1 MDLHLLKLLTAEV
14 LVLIT
19 IVHLALVM
27 AVPTGR
33 EELHPCLAVED
44 TVVAGQGATEVV
56 IEAITAMEEADPLL
70 EEVMEAHLAV
80 MGEVPAAAGVVAMA
94 AAMILMV
101 TNQTVA
107 MAAAVV
113 AMTMEA
119 AEAVVALVTA
129 EAAVTLVAAEAV
141 EVDSA
146 EVLEAAM
153 EEDLVDTD
161 PAETKSSPTIKS
173 MSLDCQPI

>member
-44 TVVAGQGATEVV
+44 TVVAGRGATEVV
-56 IEAITAMEEADPLL
+56 IEAITAMEEVDPLL
-70 EEVMEAHLAV
+70 EEVMEAHPAV
-80 MGEVPAAAGVVAMA
+80 MGEVPAAGVVAMA
-94 AAMILMV
+94 AAMILML
-101 TNQTVA
+101 TNQAVA

-146 EVLEAAM
+146 EALEATV
-153 EEDLVDTD
+153 EDLVDTD

>member
-33 EELHPCLAVED
+33 ELHPCLAVED
-44 TVVAGQGATEVV
+44 TVVAGRGATEVV
-56 IEAITAMEEADPLL
+56 IEAITAMEEVDPLL

-80 MGEVPAAAGVVAMA
+80 MGEVPAAGVVAMA

-101 TNQTVA
+101 TNQAVA

-129 EAAVTLVAAEAV
+129 AAAVTLVAAEAV

>member
-14 LVLIT
+14 LVQIT

-44 TVVAGQGATEVV
+44 TVVAGRGATEVV
-56 IEAITAMEEADPLL
+56 IEAITAMEEVDPLL
-70 EEVMEAHLAV
+70 EEVMEAQLAV
-80 MGEVPAAAGVVAMA
+80 MAV
-94 AAMILMV
+94 AMILMV
-101 TNQTVA
+101 TNQAVA

-119 AEAVVALVTA
+119 AEAEVALVTA
-129 EAAVTLVAAEAV
+129 AAAVTLVAAEAV